1 MKKSLTEFLE
11 KAPLSRFHYI
21 LLVVGSLVYG
31 FTAMNYLLLSPILPA
46 ISKEW
51 ALDIPTQSLILSLTA
66 VGMFIGA
73 LSCGIIADLLGRRK
87 ALLLTILIMA
97 TFTGLSSFAW
107 DALSLSILRFLAG
120 IGLGGSLPQPGV
132 YVSEY
137 VPAKSRGRF
146 LGLIESA
153 WAYGA
158 VLAIIFPFYL
168 IKGYGEFLGWRLT
181 FLMGLIPLLLIPL
194 ILRFLPESIRYL
206 ENKGMGDEAWDI
218 LERHGLASLMP
229 DGGRPKNRN
238 PLYSVKSTLKEVWSS
253 MYGKRTAMLWISW
266 SVLVYT
272 YHGIFLWLPSIYVEL
287 TAAKELLTPLY
298 FVLLV
303 TLLQIPGYYSAT
315 FLLDSIG
322 RKPVLVAYLALAGL
336 GSLLFG
342 QATGISFVLFWMGVI
357 SFFNLGAWA
366 GLYAYTPELYPTPI
380 RGTGSGLSASIGRL
394 TLIFAPIITGYL
406 WWSQGDISLMFLVF
420 AVVHF
425 LGAICVLIL
434 GIETKGKVLEEISKP
449 PLKKEE
455 TRNKIESRPQ
465 NPSV

>member
-1 MKKSLTEFLE
+1 MEKGLTEFLE
-11 KAPLSRFHYI
+11 RAPLSRFHYI
-21 LLVVGSLVYG
+21 LLVMGSLVYG
-31 FTAMNYLLLSPILPA
+31 FTAMNYLLLPPILPA

-51 ALDIPTQSLILSLTA
+51 ALDLPTQSLILSLTA
-66 VGMFIGA
+66 IGMFIGA

-87 ALLLTILIMA
+87 ALLLTIVMMTA
-97 TFTGLSSFAW
+97 FTGLSSFAW

-181 FLMGLIPLLLIPL
+181 FLMGFIPLLLIPL

-218 LERHGLASLMP
+218 LERHGLASMMP
-229 DGGRPKNRN
+229 DGGSPEDRN
-238 PLYSVKSTLKEVWSS
+238 PLYSVKSTLKEVWSP
-253 MYGKRTAMLWISW
+253 MYGRRTAMLWISW
-266 SVLVYT
+266 AVLVYT
-272 YHGIFLWLPSIYVEL
+272 YHGIFLWLPTIAYVEL

-322 RKPVLVAYLALAGL
+322 RKPVLVSYLALAGL

-342 QATGISFVLFWMGVI
+342 QATGVFFFLFLMGVI

-366 GLYAYTPELYPTPI
+366 GLYAYTPELYPTSI

-406 WWSQGDISLMFLVF
+406 WWSQGAISLMFLVF

-449 PLKKEE
+449 PPKEE
-455 TRNKIESRPQ
+455 ETKI
-465 NPSV
+465 

>member
-1 MKKSLTEFLE
+1 MEKRLTELLE
-11 KAPLSRFHYI
+11 TAPLSRFHY
-21 LLVVGSLVYG
+21 LLLMIGSFIYG

-51 ALDIPTQSLILSLTA
+51 ALDIPTQSFILSLTA
-66 VGMFIGA
+66 LGMFAGA

-97 TFTGLSSFAW
+97 IFTGLCSVAW
-107 DALSLSILRFLAG
+107 DFLSLSIFRFFAG

-168 IKGYGEFLGWRLT
+168 IQGYGEFLGWRLT
-181 FLMGLIPLLLIPL
+181 FLVGLIPLFLIPI
-194 ILRFLPESIRYL
+194 ILRYLPESIRYL
-206 ENKGMGDEAWDI
+206 ENKGMEDEARGI
-218 LERHGLASLMP
+218 LEKHGLTFKVHDEGRS
-229 DGGRPKNRN
+229 GGRKS
-238 PLYSVKSTLKEVWSS
+238 LYSIKSALKEVWSP
-253 MYGKRTAMLWISW
+253 MYSKRTALLWISW
-266 SVLVYT
+266 AVLVYT
-272 YHGIFLWLPSIYVEL
+272 YHGIFLWLPSIYVEII
-287 TAAKELLTPLY
+287 AAKELLTPLY

-322 RKPVLVAYLALAGL
+322 RKPVLIGYLIIAGL
-336 GSLLFG
+336 GCLLFG
-342 QATGISFVLFWMGVI
+342 QATGIFFILLWMGLI

-366 GLYAYTPELYPTPI
+366 GLYAYTPELYPTRI

-394 TLIFAPIITGYL
+394 ALIFAPIITGYL
-406 WWSQGDISLMFLVF
+406 WWSQGNIFLMFLIF
-420 AVVHF
+420 AIIH
-425 LGAICVLIL
+425 LIGAISVLIL
-434 GIETKGKVLEEISKP
+434 GIETKGKVLEEISK
-449 PLKKEE
+449 
-455 TRNKIESRPQ
+455 
-465 NPSV
+465 